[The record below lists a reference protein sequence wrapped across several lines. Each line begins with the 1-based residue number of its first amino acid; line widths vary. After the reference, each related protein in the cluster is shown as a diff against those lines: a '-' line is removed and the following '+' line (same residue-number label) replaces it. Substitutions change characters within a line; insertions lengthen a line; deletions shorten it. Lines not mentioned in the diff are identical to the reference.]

1 MKRILAIEI
10 AVILV
15 LVAAAIF
22 IRTGSSPKQPD
33 TIQTEQTGQS
43 GETEQTRQTVETT
56 APEQTVDVLATDNT
70 QPTQTLPAPT
80 WMAFP
85 EDRQY
90 SAQEYFVYDC
100 DTGEFLVI
108 SSDPDT
114 QVEPA
119 SITKLFTAYVAMQ
132 YLEPDAVITCYD
144 ALHLVVPGSSTAHL
158 DWAYRLTVE
167 QLVEA
172 MLLPS
177 GNDAAYVLAVEAGR
191 IIDGKPNENA
201 SVAAQSFV
209 EEMNRQ
215 AKELGMTGTHY
226 VNPDGIHRESH
237 ISTLHDLALLGALA
251 IENETIMKYASVTKD
266 VVTMKSGQELEWE
279 NTNALIN
286 PESEYYCPY
295 ARGLKTGQTP
305 YAGSCL
311 LSAFDYEGRNLV
323 IGVFGCAQTD
333 DRFADTL
340 QLFNE
345 TMGFAYLEESR
356 SEISGE

>member
-1 MKRILAIEI
+1 MKRLLAIEI
-10 AVILV
+10 AVIVV
-15 LVAAAIF
+15 LVAVAIF
-22 IRTGSSPKQPD
+22 VSTGNRGED
-33 TIQTEQTGQS
+33 TDTLQTEQTGQ
-43 GETEQTRQTVETT
+43 TEQTAGTTTVPETMDVMAPETT
-56 APEQTVDVLATDNT
+56 VQT
-70 QPTQTLPAPT
+70 QPHTDAT
-80 WMAFP
+80 WMTFP
-85 EDRQY
+85 EDRQL
-90 SAQEYFVYDC
+90 SAQNYFVYDC
-100 DTGEFLVI
+100 DSGEFLVI
-108 SSDPDT
+108 SGDPAT

-132 YLEPDAVITCYD
+132 YLEPDMVITCYD
-144 ALHLVVPGSSTAHL
+144 ALKLVVPGSSTALL
-158 DWAYRLTVE
+158 DWAYRLTAE

-201 SVAAQSFV
+201 SAAAQSFV
-209 EEMNRQ
+209 AEMNRQ
-215 AKELGMTGTHY
+215 ARELGMTGTNF

-237 ISTLHDLALLGALA
+237 ISTLHDLALLGALSL
-251 IENETIMKYASVTKD
+251 ENETILKYAAVTKD
-266 VVTMKSGQELEWE
+266 VVTMLSGQELEWE

-286 PESEYYCPY
+286 SESEYYCPY
-295 ARGLKTGQTP
+295 AVGLKTGQTP

-323 IGVFGCAQTD
+323 IGVFGCAETD

-345 TMGFAYLEESR
+345 AMGFAYAEE
-356 SEISGE
+356 